1 MSGPQDPIVALLAHA
16 AAAYP
21 DATQDF
27 PWGERVAKVGGGK
40 VFVFLGVDESTEPSV
55 SLKLPRSAHYA
66 LSLESCRPTGHGLG
80 KADWVTIRLGRPD
93 SPEPELLLDWVDESY
108 RARAGRRQ
116 LAALDSAPI
125 RPGSADQDARPHGFR
140 AQQKRP

>member
-66 LSLESCRPTGHGLG
+66 LSLESCRPTRPRPGQG
-80 KADWVTIRLGRPD
+80 RLGHDP
-93 SPEPELLLDWVDESY
+93 
-108 RARAGRRQ
+108 
-116 LAALDSAPI
+116 
-125 RPGSADQDARPHGFR
+125 ARPAGL
-140 AQQKRP
+140 A